1 MGIFLEV
8 SFEEDFDE
16 IDFQSDGYEFLV
28 SGRFLR
34 SNVKPEVVVHDVV
47 DLYRQ
52 QVKYIVQNRLNL
64 LRLINH
70 VFVDIVTTTNFTEL
84 VHNELHKS
92 INHFQFVNT

>member
-16 IDFQSDGYEFLV
+16 MDFQRDGYEFLV

-34 SNVKPEVVVHDVV
+34 SKVKPEVVVHDVV

-52 QVKYIVQNRLNL
+52 QVKYLVQNRLNL

-84 VHNELHKS
+84 VHNELHES
-92 INHFQFVNT
+92 INHFQFVNS